1 MNEVNLYGRIA
12 KDLPNIEELTN
23 RPLLLLFAVER
34 FVAGEKK
41 TDFLPIKVWGKDAE
55 RVCKYKSK
63 GDELLIKAY
72 LKMNSY
78 EKNGEKV
85 FTLEIIAEKVRF
97 VGGSKTDSA
106 KLTELDETKKD
117 VNTQSNI
124 VSEDVIRANKHID
137 NNSEHADNNSYE
149 SKNDGISNDDD
160 DDFWAK
166 LVADSMGADNNPLF
180 GGK

>member
-23 RPLLLLFAVER
+23 RPLVLLFAVDR

-55 RVCKYKSK
+55 RICKYKSK

-78 EKNGEKV
+78 EKNGERI
-85 FTLEIIAEKVRF
+85 FSLEIISEKVRF
-97 VGGSKTDSA
+97 VGGSKTDST
-106 KLTELDETKKD
+106 KLTEVDESKKD
-117 VNTQSNI
+117 ASTESNI
-124 VSEDVIRANKHID
+124 VSEDVTRATKSIENK
-137 NNSEHADNNSYE
+137 SEYANNNSYE

-160 DDFWAK
+160 FWAK
-166 LVADSMGADNNPLF
+166 LVADSMGENNNPLF
-180 GGK
+180 GQAK